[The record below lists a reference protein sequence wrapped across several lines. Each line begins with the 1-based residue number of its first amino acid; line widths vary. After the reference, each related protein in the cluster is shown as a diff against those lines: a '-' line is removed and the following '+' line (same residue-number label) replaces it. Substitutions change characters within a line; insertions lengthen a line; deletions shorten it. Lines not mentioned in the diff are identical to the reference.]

1 MAGRVLTIRNSESR
15 AQQKTVS
22 RVGIAN
28 SCKSVPG
35 GLAGGD
41 GGQRHPRR
49 EGAVTAAQPTGD
61 GGPADGNT
69 VGEEGVTVLLAGVFS
84 SLK

>member
-15 AQQKTVS
+15 AQQKPVS
-22 RVGIAN
+22 RLGIAN

-41 GGQRHPRR
+41 GCVGT
-49 EGAVTAAQPTGD
+49 GASDTTD
-61 GGPADGNT
+61 GK
-69 VGEEGVTVLLAGVFS
+69 VR
-84 SLK
+84 